1 MKFTKNTISQDIAK
15 RLGDNELKIY
25 KSRSWSAFQNTLAT
39 LSADRTAWERQEISP
54 LLKTDIINM
63 EFNNDTFAY
72 KLPADAIA
80 FTDVWIDPAVTN
92 AWPGIIKRIDE
103 ADAQRASTGE
113 IAFQPAMDE
122 IFWYNIGDEFRF
134 ILSTDKVILPVE
146 ELAEDKSN
154 PGGAVVL
161 EYVADPSTLDF
172 ETKVRS
178 VMNGGVVDPK
188 SLSPYTDF
196 DPGAT
201 EAGVLPDLVDYF
213 GFSSRFLY
221 RCINDSI
228 AMIRIDDEVVKPK
241 EQAIDIED
249 TSGMGAV

>member
-54 LLKTDIINM
+54 LLKTVPINM
-63 EFNNDTFAY
+63 EFKDAAFAFS
-72 KLPADAIA
+72 LPADAIA
-80 FTDVWIDPAVTN
+80 FTDVWIDPSIAN
-92 AWPGIIKRIDE
+92 AWGGIIKRIDE
-103 ADAQRASTGE
+103 TDAQRASTGE
-113 IAFQPAMDE
+113 IAFMPAGNE

-134 ILSTDKVILPVE
+134 ILSRDMYEMPNAETGTVAVE
-146 ELAEDKSN
+146 GTLL
-154 PGGAVVL
+154 L

-172 ETKVRS
+172 ETKV
-178 VMNGGVVDPK
+178 GET
-188 SLSPYTDF
+188 SPYT
-196 DPGAT
+196 GLNVGSASI
-201 EAGVLPDLVDYF
+201 LPDLVDWF

-228 AMIRIDDEVVKPK
+228 AMIRIDDEVVRPK

>member
-54 LLKTDIINM
+54 LLKTVTIDMI
-63 EFNNDTFAY
+63 FNNDTFAY

-80 FTDVWIDPAVTN
+80 FTDVWIDPTVDN
-92 AWPGIIKRIDE
+92 AWGGIIKRIDE
-103 ADAQRASTGE
+103 TEAQRASTGE
-113 IAFQPAMDE
+113 IAFMPAMDE

-134 ILSTDKVILPVE
+134 ILSIDKVILPPE
-146 ELAEDKSN
+146 ELTEDKSN

-161 EYVADPSTLDF
+161 EYVADPSILDF
-172 ETKVRS
+172 ETPIED
-178 VMNGGVVDPK
+178 GAE
-188 SLSPYTDF
+188 SPYNDDVFNAIPPSVT
-196 DPGAT
+196 G
-201 EAGVLPDLVDYF
+201 LPDLVEWF

-228 AMIRIDDEVVKPK
+228 AMIRVDDEVVRPK

>member
-39 LSADRTAWERQEISP
+39 LASDRAAWERQEISP
-54 LLKTDIINM
+54 LLKTVSINM
-63 EFNNDTFAY
+63 EFEDAAFAFA
-72 KLPADAIA
+72 LPSDAIA
-80 FTDVWIDPAVTN
+80 FTDVWIDQSVTN
-92 AWPGIIKRIDE
+92 AWGGIIKRIDE

-113 IAFQPAMDE
+113 IAFMPAGNE
-122 IFWYNIGDEFRF
+122 IFWYLVGDEFRF
-134 ILSTDKVILPVE
+134 ILSKDMYVKPDSEAQTVAV
-146 ELAEDKSN
+146 S
-154 PGGAVVL
+154 GALSL
-161 EYVADPSTLDF
+161 EYVSDPSTLDL
-172 ETKVRS
+172 ETKVA
-178 VMNGGVVDPK
+178 DE
-188 SLSPYTDF
+188 SPYTGLDI
-196 DPGAT
+196 
-201 EAGVLPDLVDYF
+201 GVTGILPDLVDWF

-228 AMIRIDDEVVKPK
+228 AMIRMDDEVVRPK

>member
-54 LLKTDIINM
+54 LLKTVPINM
-63 EFNNDTFAY
+63 KFEDAAFAFA
-72 KLPADAIA
+72 LPSDAIA
-80 FTDVWIDPAVTN
+80 FTDVWIDPSVTN
-92 AWPGIIKRIDE
+92 AWGVIIKRIYE
-103 ADAQRASTGE
+103 AEAQRAATGE
-113 IAFQPAMDE
+113 IAFMPAGNE

-134 ILSTDKVILPVE
+134 ILSRDMYVKPNSETATVAIEGTL
-146 ELAEDKSN
+146 L
-154 PGGAVVL
+154 L

-172 ETKVRS
+172 ETKVSGESSYTGLS
-178 VMNGGVVDPK
+178 VGDTPI
-188 SLSPYTDF
+188 
-196 DPGAT
+196 
-201 EAGVLPDLVDYF
+201 LPDLVDWF

-228 AMIRIDDEVVKPK
+228 AMIRMDDEVVRPK

>member
-54 LLKTDIINM
+54 LLKTVPINM
-63 EFNNDTFAY
+63 EFEDAAFAFS
-72 KLPADAIA
+72 LPADAIA
-80 FTDVWIDPAVTN
+80 FTDVWIDPSVAN
-92 AWPGIIKRIDE
+92 AWGGIIKRIDE
-103 ADAQRASTGE
+103 TDAQRASTGE
-113 IAFQPAMDE
+113 IAFMPAGNE

-134 ILSTDKVILPVE
+134 ILSRDMYVKPDTGTVAVE
-146 ELAEDKSN
+146 GTLL
-154 PGGAVVL
+154 L

-172 ETKVRS
+172 ETKVA
-178 VMNGGVVDPK
+178 DE
-188 SLSPYTDF
+188 SPYTGLDV
-196 DPGAT
+196 GST
-201 EAGVLPDLVDYF
+201 SILPDLVDYF

-228 AMIRIDDEVVKPK
+228 AMIRIDDEVVRPK

-249 TSGMGAV
+249 TSEMGAV

>member
-54 LLKTDIINM
+54 LLKTVPINM
-63 EFNNDTFAY
+63 EFEDAAFAFS
-72 KLPADAIA
+72 LPADAIA
-80 FTDVWIDPAVTN
+80 FTDVWIDPSVEN
-92 AWPGIIKRIDE
+92 AWGGIIKRIDE

-113 IAFQPAMDE
+113 IAFMPAGNE

-134 ILSTDKVILPVE
+134 LLSKDMYVKPDSE
-146 ELAEDKSN
+146 AQ
-154 PGGAVVL
+154 AVAVSGTLLL
-161 EYVADPSTLDF
+161 EYVADPSTLNF
-172 ETKVRS
+172 ETKVS
-178 VMNGGVVDPK
+178 GE
-188 SLSPYTDF
+188 SPYT
-196 DPGAT
+196 GLNVGT
-201 EAGVLPDLVDYF
+201 TSILPDLVDWF